1 MKMIDILIHF
11 VIDFFNKKSTA
22 TCRNKFTFLTN
33 RSVGN
38 NSGGA
43 IKSEG
48 MSSQQLA
55 VELQKLIIRKFEKH
69 KVYSSRKE

>member
-1 MKMIDILIHF
+1 MIDILIHF

-43 IKSEG
+43 IKS

>member
-1 MKMIDILIHF
+1 MKMIDVLIHF

-43 IKSEG
+43 IKS

>member
-1 MKMIDILIHF
+1 MIDVLTHF

-43 IKSEG
+43 IKS

>member
-1 MKMIDILIHF
+1 MKMIDVLTHF

-43 IKSEG
+43 IKS

>member
-1 MKMIDILIHF
+1 MIDVLIHF

-43 IKSEG
+43 IKS

-55 VELQKLIIRKFEKH
+55 VELQKLIIRKFEKQ

>member
-1 MKMIDILIHF
+1 MIDVLIHF

-43 IKSEG
+43 IKS